1 MDALV
6 RPEIAE
12 SKQPFAERLGQ
23 WLDLGDAMA
32 LFSALGGASSAP
44 KATPTSPA
52 FDKLRSE
59 VDRVRD
65 NLTDSIRT
73 DGVLVTGR
81 VRVKRPT
88 PAPDANPQSASDF
101 TPYHRYYLAHQRD
114 MATSIGPLRASL
126 RSAIAQHS
134 ARLKQLASIDAVLD
148 QAFATRERNLL
159 ATVPMLLA
167 KRYTQLQA
175 AHAAEAAPSEW
186 LQPGGWLAIFCQDMQ
201 SVLLAELEL
210 RLQPVLGLLDALS
223 HEVNN

>member
-23 WLDLGDAMA
+23 WLDLSDAMA

-52 FDKLRSE
+52 FDKLRGE
-59 VDRVRD
+59 VDRVRS
-65 NLTDSIRT
+65 NLADSIRT
-73 DGVLVTGR
+73 DGVFVTGK
-81 VRVKRPT
+81 VRVKLPT
-88 PAPDANPQSASDF
+88 PGPEAGPQSASDF
-101 TPYHRYYLAHQRD
+101 NPYHRYYLAHQRD
-114 MATSIGPLRASL
+114 MAASIGPLRTSL
-126 RSAIAQHS
+126 RSALAQHS
-134 ARLKQLASIDAVLD
+134 PQLKQLASIDAILD

-167 KRYTQLQA
+167 KRYAQLQA
-175 AHAAEAAPSEW
+175 AHAAATPPDEW
-186 LQPGGWLAIFCQDMQ
+186 LQPGAWLATFCQDMQ

-223 HEVNN
+223 HEVNH